1 MRINNKN
8 IIKSFLLLKISKVK
22 IGIKI
27 IEDIWVKI
35 DNKYIIIDILGLFL
49 NINSNENIIKVR
61 DKDIFMDSTNID
73 INYLNNTLEQ

>member
-61 DKDIFMDSTNID
+61 DKVC
-73 INYLNNTLEQ
+73 LA